1 MTTVAIYFGEDEEL
15 VRRLKAYNLVSFWT
29 SAEVAV
35 WTQKPEEGN
44 GPKFSHKELSISVIS
59 KIFYHCGSD
68 ALSKLW
74 AVYWSEKGG
83 Q

>member
-1 MTTVAIYFGEDEEL
+1 MHYCHFKSRRNTFLILILLVLNSVTTVAIYFGEDEEL

-44 GPKFSHKELSISVIS
+44 GPKFSHKEAS
-59 KIFYHCGSD
+59 
-68 ALSKLW
+68 
-74 AVYWSEKGG
+74 
-83 Q
+83 